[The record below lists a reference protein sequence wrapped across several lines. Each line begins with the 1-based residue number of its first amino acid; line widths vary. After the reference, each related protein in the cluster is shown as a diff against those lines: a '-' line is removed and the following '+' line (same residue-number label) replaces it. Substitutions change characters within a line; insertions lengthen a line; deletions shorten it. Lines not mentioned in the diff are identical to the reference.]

1 MPKACR
7 EHSVTFKL
15 WESNLLARLRS
26 SLMALVCNLDQ
37 IGCSHHLVPINSKD
51 MYMSPALLSGNIRIC
66 VRRPDGEKNN
76 HWSPTTNPRNPLS
89 PENYSF
95 VYTILVSTSTDQAN
109 SHFVAC
115 PCLPFAICIL
125 PSLSLLDKRF
135 SQGPLQSKRPV
146 LMSTARRKS
155 SVGMCPDS
163 LPRVRTSIQPQE
175 RMVVTVSFKWSNDHP
190 NQPSIWNL
198 KLTLEMFISVT
209 RMDCPF
215 GAWHSHKYISHFELN
230 MFKDAIAL
238 LNHYFG
244 VRVGE
249 IAKNLTSNLG
259 NQKPFSVF
267 RRASTSLEE
276 RKSWIPLLKACCT
289 SRYIATVQ
297 SARRVGWEQLYNAT
311 SIMDELWT

>member
-1 MPKACR
+1 MLPP
-7 EHSVTFKL
+7 S
-15 WESNLLARLRS
+15 
-26 SLMALVCNLDQ
+26 
-37 IGCSHHLVPINSKD
+37 GSHQQQRHVYEPS
-51 MYMSPALLSGNIRIC
+51 LLSGNIRIC

-95 VYTILVSTSTDQAN
+95 VYNLWSPHLLIKLLHTLLLAHAYPSP
-109 SHFVAC
+109 FVYC
-115 PCLPFAICIL
+115 P
-125 PSLSLLDKRF
+125 LSLLDKRF

-198 KLTLEMFISVT
+198 KLTLEMFTSVT

-230 MFKDAIAL
+230 MF
-238 LNHYFG
+238 
-244 VRVGE
+244 
-249 IAKNLTSNLG
+249 
-259 NQKPFSVF
+259 
-267 RRASTSLEE
+267 
-276 RKSWIPLLKACCT
+276 
-289 SRYIATVQ
+289 
-297 SARRVGWEQLYNAT
+297 
-311 SIMDELWT
+311 